1 MKGSTILQKVIEEI
15 MSDPLI
21 KEKDNDL
28 IIMNELCM
36 KIQKQEMGKLNADDN
51 KIIEEHAP
59 SGANIYLTLP
69 IPYQKN
75 IKEVSCLTLQND
87 PLSGWSVC
95 FHVDFGGTG
104 SYKLKKRHDIE
115 STKPNHIVAGF
126 ARIYKAYLGKETSN
140 L

>member
-15 MSDPLI
+15 KSDPFI

-28 IIMNELCM
+28 IIMNELCT
-36 KIQKQEMGKLNADDN
+36 KIQNQEMAKLNADDN

-69 IPYQKN
+69 VPHQKN
-75 IKEVSCLTLQND
+75 IKEVNCITLQKD
-87 PLSGWSVC
+87 PLYGWAVC
-95 FHVDFGGTG
+95 FYVDFGGIRN
-104 SYKLKKRHDIE
+104 YKLKKRHDIE
-115 STKPNHIVAGF
+115 SEKPNHIVTEF

>member
-1 MKGSTILQKVIEEI
+1 MKGSTILQQVIEEI
-15 MSDPLI
+15 KSDPFI

-28 IIMNELCM
+28 VIMNELCT
-36 KIQKQEMGKLNADDN
+36 KIQKQEMAKLNHDDN
-51 KIIEEHAP
+51 KIIEEQAP

-69 IPYQKN
+69 VPYQKSM
-75 IKEVSCLTLQND
+75 KEVNCITLQRD
-87 PLSGWSVC
+87 PMSGWAVC

-104 SYKLKKRHDIE
+104 SYQLKKRHDIE
-115 STKPNHIVAGF
+115 YTKPNHIVAEF

>member
-1 MKGSTILQKVIEEI
+1 MKGSTILQQVIKEI
-15 MSDPLI
+15 MSDPFI
-21 KEKDNDL
+21 KENDNDL
-28 IIMNELCM
+28 IVMNELCT
-36 KIQKQEMGKLNADDN
+36 KIQNQEMAKLNSDDN

-69 IPYQKN
+69 VPYQKN
-75 IKEVSCLTLQND
+75 VKEVSCITLQKD
-87 PLSGWSVC
+87 PLSGWAVC
-95 FHVDFGGTG
+95 FHVDFGGTK

-115 STKPNHIVAGF
+115 ATKPNHIVTEF